1 MREFPEHP
9 AERVRAIERHL
20 NFVNDLRAAVEG
32 TRTKKQTL
40 AVIDARIASLRA
52 AQSAARS
59 AARALETDEE

>member
-1 MREFPEHP
+1 MREFPDHP

-20 NFVNDLRAAVEG
+20 NFVTDLRAEIER
-32 TRTKKQTL
+32 TRTKKQSL

-59 AARALETDEE
+59 AARALEADEE